1 MKVLVLGGTGLVGR
15 ELVRRLTAEGHEVA
29 FTWFRDQAGAD
40 ALPGRGLR
48 VDLGERGAAKA
59 LFKTLR
65 DELFNIEGFA
75 HCARLRPEQQGDAD
89 EAELMER
96 TLRLSAE
103 ATRLGVRALAEG
115 STGEIRNAVLCC
127 AWSPGQSLPMAAP
140 LAAAQ
145 GALVTLAMSLGRELA
160 GSGVRVNG
168 LALGLLE
175 GGAAEAVSPEQTET
189 YTRLSALHRVGTAAE
204 VAATICWLL
213 RENRIMNGRVLASN
227 GGI

>member
-15 ELVRRLTAEGHEVA
+15 ALVRRLAERGHEVA
-29 FTWFRDQAGAD
+29 FTWCSDEAGAG
-40 ALPGRGLR
+40 ALPGRALR
-48 VDLGERGAAKA
+48 VDLSERGAASA
-59 LFKTLR
+59 LFQSL
-65 DELFNIEGFA
+65 DIEHFNIEGFA
-75 HCARLRPEQQGDAD
+75 HCARLRPEQHQDAD
-89 EAELMER
+89 EAELLER
-96 TLRLSAE
+96 TVRLSAE
-103 ATRLGVRALAEG
+103 AALLGARALAEG
-115 STGEIRNAVLCC
+115 SPDGVRNAVLCC

-160 GSGVRVNG
+160 SQGVRVNG

-189 YTRLSALHRVGTAAE
+189 YTRLSALRRVGTAAE
-204 VAATICWLL
+204 VAATIAWLL
-213 RENRIMNGRVLASN
+213 EENRIMNGRVLASN